1 MSAPMLT
8 FTLLGQSTAPAPVP
22 GTFPNT
28 LPDLR
33 PTFHPAGWVNFPPH
47 WPAQTDL
54 LAWCHEMGAAV
65 ALLLVLLGI
74 VYLLFGFYL
83 FKPLVLLNA
92 AFVGSMVGVYI
103 SQKTGGPL
111 PSGILGGF
119 IGAALTYPLMKWAV
133 AIMGGLFGAIL
144 GLTLW
149 KTFGLESG
157 FAWTGGVMG
166 LIACGLLCFIVF
178 RGSVMAYTSLQGSV
192 MLVFGILSLIYKYQ
206 GFAPRLT
213 ESLQLKPF
221 LLPMTVFIATI
232 LGLIYQ
238 QNSQLAPQAGG
249 GGGKK

>member
-1 MSAPMLT
+1 MFLSQAITNTTQAATASA
-8 FTLLGQSTAPAPVP
+8 A
-22 GTFPNT
+22 
-28 LPDLR
+28 
-33 PTFHPAGWVNFPPH
+33 HPAGWLNFPAH

-54 LAWCHEMGAAV
+54 LLWLHEMGSAV
-65 ALLLVLLGI
+65 ALLLVLLGL

-92 AFVGSMVGVYI
+92 AFVGAMAGVII
-103 SQKTGGPL
+103 SSKTGGPV

-119 IGAALTYPLMKWAV
+119 IAAAVTYPLMKWAV
-133 AIMGGLFGAIL
+133 ALMGGLFGALL

-149 KTFGLESG
+149 RTFGLEAG
-157 FAWTGGVMG
+157 FAWTGGCMG

-206 GFAPRLT
+206 GLAPKLAQG
-213 ESLQLKPF
+213 LQVKPF
-221 LLPMTVFIATI
+221 MVPMIIFIATI

-238 QNSQLAPQAGG
+238 QNSGFNAPAPAGPPP
-249 GGGKK
+249 KK